1 MQTLLEKIN
10 SPVDLRKLKIE
21 ELPRLASEIRHE
33 IITTVSQ
40 NGGHLAPSLGVVE
53 LTIAL
58 HYVFNTPEDRIVW
71 DVGHQAYAH
80 KLLTGRRESFHTLR
94 QKNGLSGFP
103 KRAESRYDTFDT
115 GHASTSIS
123 GALGMCTAL
132 RLGNN
137 PARVIAVIGDG
148 SLTGGMAFE
157 GLNQAGELD
166 KDLIVILNDNEMS
179 ISHNVGALSSLLSRK
194 MTNRGYLS
202 FKQEIK
208 EFLKNVPGV
217 GESVI
222 RLVQRSEGSFM
233 GFISPSFLFEA
244 LNFDYIGPI
253 RGHRFDRLIE
263 ALGNSKHLDGP
274 VVVHVM
280 TTKGKGYEPAEKNPT
295 YYHGVGAFRIEDG
308 SQKKKTSNPPSY
320 TEIFGRFM
328 VEAGARDD
336 RIAVITAAMPE
347 GTGLAPFGVKYP
359 DRFFDVGIAEQ
370 HAVTFAAGLACEGY
384 KPVVAIYSTFLQ
396 RAFDQVYHDVCLQK
410 LPVLFA
416 MDRGGLVGE
425 DGSTHHGIID
435 LSYLR
440 LMPNMVIMSPKDE
453 AELRSMLALG
463 LDHPGPI
470 AVRYPRGLGVGV
482 DLSAGDQP
490 VPFGRAEVLRQGN
503 DVLIL
508 AVGSMVW
515 PGFHAAER
523 LAGEGLEVGVVNAR
537 FIKPLDEELIL
548 SLAST
553 AKLVVCLE
561 ENTVIGGFGSAV
573 CELLADRGLTGV
585 GIKRIGVPDIMVDH
599 GTQAEL
605 RVDLGLDEAGL
616 ARRIL
621 EFYRDGSAAPGN

>member
-1 MQTLLEKIN
+1 M
-10 SPVDLRKLKIE
+10 
-21 ELPRLASEIRHE
+21 RL
-33 IITTVSQ
+33 Q
-40 NGGHLAPSLGVVE
+40 N
-53 LTIAL
+53 
-58 HYVFNTPEDRIVW
+58 D
-71 DVGHQAYAH
+71 
-80 KLLTGRRESFHTLR
+80 
-94 QKNGLSGFP
+94 
-103 KRAESRYDTFDT
+103 
-115 GHASTSIS
+115 
-123 GALGMCTAL
+123 
-132 RLGNN
+132 

-179 ISHNVGALSSLLSRK
+179 ISHNVGALSSFLSRK
-194 MTNRGYLS
+194 MTNKGYLS

-217 GESVI
+217 GDSVI

-233 GFISPSFLFEA
+233 GFISPSFLFES

-308 SQKKKTSNPPSY
+308 SQKKRVSNPPSY
-320 TEIFGRFM
+320 TEVFGQFM
-328 VEAGARDD
+328 VEAGIKDD

-347 GTGLAPFGVKYP
+347 GTGLAPFGEKFP

-370 HAVTFAAGLACEGY
+370 HAVTFAAGLACEGF

-410 LPVLFA
+410 LPVMFA

-440 LMPNMVIMSPKDE
+440 LMPNMVIMAPKDE

-463 LDHPGPI
+463 LEHPGPL

-482 DLSAGDQP
+482 DLTAGDEP
-490 VPFGRAEVLRQGN
+490 LPFGRAEILRQGN

-561 ENTVIGGFGSAV
+561 ENTVVGGFGSAV
-573 CELLADRGLTGV
+573 CELLADKGLNGV
-585 GIKRIGVPDIMVDH
+585 GIKRIGIPDILVDH

-605 RVDLGLDEAGL
+605 RKDQGLDEAGL
-616 ARRIL
+616 AKRIL
-621 EFYRDGSAAPGN
+621 EFYRDGSVAPGD